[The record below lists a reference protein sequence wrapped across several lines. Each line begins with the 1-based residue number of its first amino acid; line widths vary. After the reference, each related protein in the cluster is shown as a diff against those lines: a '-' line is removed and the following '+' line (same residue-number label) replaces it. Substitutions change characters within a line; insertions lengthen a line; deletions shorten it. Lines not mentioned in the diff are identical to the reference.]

1 MSIVVVPY
9 TADRAQAW
17 DAFIGESRNG
27 TFFHTRTFLSYHP
40 DDRFADASLFFQD
53 NGRILAVLPAA
64 IVEKEGKK
72 TLVSHPGASYGGLVL
87 SKKCGMQQT
96 GEIVDLLTAFAK
108 EKGCSGVTF
117 LRLTLPNLRRW
128 LSDDQEYW
136 LYQKGWKPMR
146 FELSTSYDLRT
157 LTPETVMES
166 FDPTT
171 RNKIRQAEKENLT
184 LAFSDDFDAFWNLLN
199 KTLDERHG
207 AKPTH
212 SVEEI
217 KKLRSLTG
225 QDVRLL
231 AAFDGTAMIAG
242 LVVITVHEK
251 ALYILYTA
259 QDYSRP
265 KLRAIPLLLR
275 ELFIAALTEKRAVLD
290 FGISTEDGGIKVNE
304 SLFLFKESFGGQNV
318 RRETWEVVL

>member
-1 MSIVVVPY
+1 MSIAVVPY

-27 TFFHTRTFLSYHP
+27 TFFHTRKFLSYHP
-40 DDRFADASLFFQD
+40 DDRFTDASLFFQD

-108 EKGCSGVTF
+108 DKGCSDATF
-117 LRLTLPNLRRW
+117 LRLPLPNLRRW

-136 LYQKGWKPMR
+136 LYQKGWRPTR
-146 FELSTSYDLRT
+146 FELSTSYDLT
-157 LTPETVMES
+157 ALTPETVMES

-171 RNKIRQAEKENLT
+171 RNKIRQAEKENLNIK
-184 LAFSDDFDAFWNLLN
+184 FSDDFDAFWNLLN

-212 SVEEI
+212 SAEEI

-231 AAFDGTAMIAG
+231 AAFDGSEMIAG

-275 ELFIAALTEKRAVLD
+275 ELFVAAINEKRAVLD

-304 SLFLFKESFGGQNV
+304 SLFLFKESFGGQHV
-318 RRETWEVVL
+318 RRESWETTF